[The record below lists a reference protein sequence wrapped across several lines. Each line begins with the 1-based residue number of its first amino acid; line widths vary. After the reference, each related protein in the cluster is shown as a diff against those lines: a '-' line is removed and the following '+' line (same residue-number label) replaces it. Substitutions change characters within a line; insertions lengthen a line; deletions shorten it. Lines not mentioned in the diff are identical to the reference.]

1 MKTLDQ
7 CLFLNNLDL
16 LFSAREKVLNSFKSR
31 FFPIKNLD
39 KIPSRDP
46 GTEPATESEVATEPA
61 LKPATETTPTKHKKS
76 KLKLQQN
83 FINEIIADE
92 KDINNGIFSNYF
104 KYQKPSF
111 LVKDLINAKQNKN
124 EKLVNNINNGLIDL
138 RNNIKRKEIPE
149 NENPKRVADI
159 VETILDFNKQQ
170 KGKGRPSNL
179 ARVANVSDRKHIK
192 MLTPNK
198 CFKDYQ

>member
-1 MKTLDQ
+1 M
-7 CLFLNNLDL
+7 

-61 LKPATETTPTKHKKS
+61 PKPATETTPTKHKKS

-179 ARVANVSDRKHIK
+179 ARVANVSNRNHIK
-192 MLTPNK
+192 MLTPKK
-198 CFKDYQ
+198 CFKDCQ

>member
-1 MKTLDQ
+1 MAEPTPKV
-7 CLFLNNLDL
+7 
-16 LFSAREKVLNSFKSR
+16 ARE
-31 FFPIKNLD
+31 PT
-39 KIPSRDP
+39 P
-46 GTEPATESEVATEPA
+46 
-61 LKPATETTPTKHKKS
+61 KPATEATSAKHKKS

-138 RNNIKRKEIPE
+138 RNDSNMKEIPE
-149 NENPKRVADI
+149 NENPEKVAEKSLTLI
-159 VETILDFNKQQ
+159 KNKMV
-170 KGKGRPSNL
+170 KEL
-179 ARVANVSDRKHIK
+179 E
-192 MLTPNK
+192 
-198 CFKDYQ
+198 Y